1 MKAGQ
6 EAPLQVTTTIHHQEV
21 PYPHPTMTT
30 TNGAPAVAATRG
42 PRGQA
47 AAEGPPGRQSEV
59 PGIVAAGMSQ
69 PENPGIIDINQKLLI
84 NIASW
89 KGEASDRFIK
99 PIAYLT
105 NIIHYHG
112 SFQEDKFYTPKN
124 EGRFHVRFFQV
135 ACLKTQLLLIY

>member
-21 PYPHPTMTT
+21 PCPHPTMTST
-30 TNGAPAVAATRG
+30 TGAPAAAATHG

-84 NIASW
+84 KMI
-89 KGEASDRFIK
+89 D
-99 PIAYLT
+99 
-105 NIIHYHG
+105 
-112 SFQEDKFYTPKN
+112 
-124 EGRFHVRFFQV
+124 
-135 ACLKTQLLLIY
+135 LLIL